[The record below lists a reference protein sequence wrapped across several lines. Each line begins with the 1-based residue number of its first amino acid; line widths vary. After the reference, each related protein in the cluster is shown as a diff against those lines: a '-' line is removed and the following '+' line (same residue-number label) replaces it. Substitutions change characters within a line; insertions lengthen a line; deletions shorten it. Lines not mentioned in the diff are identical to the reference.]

1 MKIQNFSFKSFI
13 VFLEIF
19 LFGFALFG
27 YGCVSSFI
35 SESAVSRNVTIP
47 YRIII
52 LLLSLIIIFVNMFN
66 ITLRSKKEYQL
77 NSEEHHVN
85 NQGKNQ
91 KFYWIP
97 KYILI
102 CFVLV
107 YSFKLLQY
115 TVYDAS
121 VLVKNPEEYQI
132 YWFGVCLIPALSFLT
147 VKYCQFQKYLFS
159 AYIFIYLSCL
169 ISLFSLNKVNSL
181 IDVGRF
187 SREGLNSISLAS
199 DGISLVIL
207 SIFILTMNKNSLN
220 NKRVLYFISCLG
232 IFLGSFIAVLSGS
245 KGPILSLFICLILN
259 LIFSKYNHESLFNK
273 KIITGYII
281 LIPLVLLFILIIAN
295 VDQTQLTLLNRIYM
309 SFEGEDASTLGRIN
323 LIDEA
328 IPLIMSKPIFGNS
341 IEVPGEN
348 YVHNLIIDSFLSTG
362 ISGGLFFTYIYVYG
376 IIKSIIILKNHYS
389 EWGWL
394 GMIYIQWA
402 IAILISGSLYTSN
415 VFWYLIFCLVG
426 LKMNGKKKT
435 YIALHN

>member
-1 MKIQNFSFKSFI
+1 MKIQNFSFKAFI
-13 VFLEIF
+13 VFLERF
-19 LFGFALFG
+19 LFGFGLFG
-27 YGCVSSFI
+27 YGCISSFI

-47 YRIII
+47 YRVII
-52 LLLSLIIIFVNMFN
+52 LLLSLIIIFVNVFN
-66 ITLRSKKEYQL
+66 ITVRSKKEYQL

-85 NQGKNQ
+85 NQGKNP

-107 YSFKLLQY
+107 YSFKLLEY

-121 VLVKNPEEYQI
+121 VLVKNPEEYQL

-147 VKYCQFQKYLFS
+147 VKYCQSQKYLFS
-159 AYIFIYLSCL
+159 AYIFIYFSSL
-169 ISLFSLNKVNSL
+169 ISVFSLNKSNSL

-187 SREGLNSISLAS
+187 SREGFNPISLGS

-207 SIFILTMNKNSLN
+207 SIFIFTMNKNTLN
-220 NKRVLYFISCLG
+220 NKRVLYFICFFG
-232 IFLGSFIAVLSGS
+232 IFLGSFIAFLSGS
-245 KGPILSLFICLILN
+245 KGPILSLFICLIIN
-259 LIFSKYNHESLFNK
+259 LMFAKYNHESFFNK

-281 LIPLVLLFILIIAN
+281 LIPLIVLLIVIITN
-295 VDQTQLTLLNRIYM
+295 IDQTQLALLNRIYS
-309 SFEGEDASTLGRIN
+309 SFEARDASTLERVN

-341 IEVPGEN
+341 IEVPGEK

-362 ISGGLFFTYIYVYG
+362 ISGGLFFTFIYVYG
-376 IIKSIIILKNHYS
+376 IVKSIRILKNHYS

-394 GMIYIQWA
+394 GMIYIQYSV
-402 IAILISGSLYTSN
+402 AILMSGSLYASN
-415 VFWYLIFCLVG
+415 GFWYLIFCLVG

-435 YIALHN
+435 